1 MASLEAINATLR
13 ESNENQQAGHML
25 TAETVDRLHT
35 TMKQFVK
42 MMQIQNMKMLE
53 AMREKQDSAA
63 KETAA
68 GAGQAK
74 PDSNIGAIIAA
85 ISALAIGFLAGIR
98 DSLKAYAKL
107 FKLPQLM
114 AVIEDALKSLKT
126 RIGTAFTKLFAPIRT
141 FFSAKGGTIANLID
155 DFTVKSFVLFDDA
168 IKFLDTAFEPVK
180 KLFSAE
186 GRIMKIIN
194 ALIKPFTF
202 PFEGLI
208 DDAVKPFKAIFT
220 GGEDGVSL
228 LTKIINKIK
237 APFTLV
243 MNGIDAAL
251 EPIKTAFGIFKE
263 GSKFM
268 TALGS
273 IGRIMGRLFFPI
285 TLIMT
290 AYDTIKGMLDGFEQ
304 DGVLGGLAGAI
315 KGLLNSI
322 IGMPLDLLKSAVSW
336 LLGKFGFSEAEKAL
350 DSFSFGDIITKMI
363 NGLVNGIIEGIATV
377 VENLPL
383 VPDAVGDKIRAF
395 KIGQSDAAAATG
407 DSPTAMEGGNN
418 APKPNRFER
427 STARLDRKRRRMDNE
442 DMANPA
448 AGSPNVIV
456 NAPSSRGGD
465 TNVSSSSTAI
475 AMPAAASMDYSFS
488 DASFAN

>member
-1 MASLEAINATLR
+1 MASLAEVNATLQA
-13 ESNENQQAGHML
+13 SNENQQAGHML
-25 TAETVDRLHT
+25 TAEAVERLHT
-35 TMKQFVK
+35 TMKSFVK
-42 MMQIQNMKMLE
+42 MMQIQQLKLLE
-53 AMREKQDSAA
+53 AMREKQDAQVKEVKQGAA
-63 KETAA
+63 KT
-68 GAGQAK
+68 
-74 PDSNIGAIIAA
+74 DNSNIAAIIAGIA
-85 ISALAIGFLAGIR
+85 ALAIGFLKGIA

-126 RIGTAFTKLFAPIRT
+126 RIGTAFTRLFAPIRT
-141 FFSAKGGTIANLID
+141 FFSAKGGAIANLID
-155 DFTVKSFVLFDDA
+155 NFKVKSFVLFDDA
-168 IKFLDTAFEPVK
+168 VKFLDTAFEPVK

-186 GRIMKIIN
+186 GRIMKMVN

-237 APFTLV
+237 APFQLV
-243 MNGIDAAL
+243 MKGIDAAL
-251 EPIKTAFGIFKE
+251 EPIKAAFGIFKE

-268 TALGS
+268 SALGS

-336 LLGKFGFSEAEKAL
+336 LLGKFGFKDAEKAL

-383 VPDAVGDKIRAF
+383 VPDAVGDKIRTF
-395 KIGQSDAAAATG
+395 KIGQSDAADSTG
-407 DSPTAMEGGNN
+407 DSPAAMEGGNN
-418 APKPNRFER
+418 AAPANKFER
-427 STARLDRKRRRMDNE
+427 TRARMERKKQAMDDSE
-442 DMANPA
+442 MGRPPA
-448 AGSPNVIV
+448 APPVIV

-465 TNVSSSSTAI
+465 TISSSNSN
-475 AMPAAASMDYSFS
+475 AMVAPMAASHDPTLSFGDAAA
-488 DASFAN
+488 